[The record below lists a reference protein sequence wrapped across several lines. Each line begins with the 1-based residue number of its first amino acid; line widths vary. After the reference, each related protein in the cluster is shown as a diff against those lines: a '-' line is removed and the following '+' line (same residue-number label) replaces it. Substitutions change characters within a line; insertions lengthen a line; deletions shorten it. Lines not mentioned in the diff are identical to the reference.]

1 MVETICGVS
10 ASYLGGRLV
19 LGSGR
24 TWPHDFLFLTGFFSG
39 SGVPAVVGAAE
50 GVVREVWARTVRL
63 VSILRSGCSSSVNDF
78 GDIMSRGLT
87 VVAGLE
93 PNKEG
98 YISSGVESRDS
109 AGESSYLMLG
119 DAVCGSQ
126 ESILVTDSLT
136 LRRRTFWIFGGL
148 VGVRQWSAAN

>member
-1 MVETICGVS
+1 MRV
-10 ASYLGGRLV
+10 
-19 LGSGR
+19 
-24 TWPHDFLFLTGFFSG
+24 
-39 SGVPAVVGAAE
+39 
-50 GVVREVWARTVRL
+50 VWARTLRF
-63 VSILRSGCSSSVNDF
+63 VSIFRSGCSSSVNDL

-93 PNKEG
+93 PNREG

-126 ESILVTDSLT
+126 ESILVAVALSHT
-136 LRRRTFWIFGGL
+136 
-148 VGVRQWSAAN
+148 A